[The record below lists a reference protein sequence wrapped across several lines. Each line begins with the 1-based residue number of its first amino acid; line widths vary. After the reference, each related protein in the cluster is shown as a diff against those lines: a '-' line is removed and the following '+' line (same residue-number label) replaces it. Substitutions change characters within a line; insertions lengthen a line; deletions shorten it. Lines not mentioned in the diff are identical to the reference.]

1 MTTML
6 RVSKKSARNWG
17 SAARESASLRTR
29 HWPRPKRFSTGG
41 AIPCKTCLEEIT
53 MAKPLRTGDII
64 RLRAPGYGEPDG
76 ECVVIANQKGDL
88 VWFTA
93 VEGGAA
99 FVARRSAVRFIS
111 LKQDSNP

>member
-1 MTTML
+1 
-6 RVSKKSARNWG
+6 
-17 SAARESASLRTR
+17 
-29 HWPRPKRFSTGG
+29 
-41 AIPCKTCLEEIT
+41 

-99 FVARRSAVRFIS
+99 FVARRSAVRLIKR
-111 LKQDSNP
+111 KQESNP